1 MSISPTVIIPLQTG
15 SNTPFKVRT
24 LLDSGSGTNW
34 IAESVLKH
42 VSHAKRGSQV
52 MEVHT
57 FHGCVKKKHS
67 LVEVYYKDMQNNT
80 QSIMCYVH
88 DSYIRHIKLN
98 MADFILGQRGRCAPF
113 TLPGPLADPGDPNVS
128 HGHESQGVGLV
139 LSPATINKLRTPDPI
154 IRIKELDLL
163 LEPTIFG
170 VVISGAIPD
179 HLRSAASW
187 VSVQFIAPRVVSQV
201 VSSEVSCNTM
211 PKDITLTDC
220 YKNEIPGKQALN
232 TAKSFSEDSY
242 IPENLALQNQVM
254 DYTIWFTP
262 IMCILISLLIS
273 SIDFIFHFLTLL
285 SNIIYV
291 NLILGLKQS
300 PKKVSHKVPKAHWDK
315 SNHSDGCSVS
325 EISAFVDTNTLTFQR
340 LDKPH
345 PKVRLKLS
353 IFYHRPRLKSP
364 KTLPLADHIKEMN
377 LPKVDN
383 TK

>member
-1 MSISPTVIIPLQTG
+1 
-15 SNTPFKVRT
+15 
-24 LLDSGSGTNW
+24 
-34 IAESVLKH
+34 
-42 VSHAKRGSQV
+42 
-52 MEVHT
+52 
-57 FHGCVKKKHS
+57 
-67 LVEVYYKDMQNNT
+67 
-80 QSIMCYVH
+80 
-88 DSYIRHIKLN
+88 
-98 MADFILGQRGRCAPF
+98 
-113 TLPGPLADPGDPNVS
+113 
-128 HGHESQGVGLV
+128 
-139 LSPATINKLRTPDPI
+139 
-154 IRIKELDLL
+154 
-163 LEPTIFG
+163 
-170 VVISGAIPD
+170 
-179 HLRSAASW
+179 
-187 VSVQFIAPRVVSQV
+187 
-201 VSSEVSCNTM
+201 
-211 PKDITLTDC
+211 
-220 YKNEIPGKQALN
+220 
-232 TAKSFSEDSY
+232 
-242 IPENLALQNQVM
+242 M

-325 EISAFVDTNTLTFQR
+325 KISAFVDTNTLTFQR